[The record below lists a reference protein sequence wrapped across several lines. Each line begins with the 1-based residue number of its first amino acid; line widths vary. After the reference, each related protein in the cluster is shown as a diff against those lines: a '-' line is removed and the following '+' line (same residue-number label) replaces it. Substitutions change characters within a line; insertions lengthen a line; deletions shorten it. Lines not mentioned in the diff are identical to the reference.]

1 VHKEILTDREQENEA
16 MGKLIDR
23 FKRRLRKQ
31 NQAVGEM
38 PNAGHAHAGEQPERS
53 ISDEGNGYNGKLVV
67 VGRESEFPRDLVD
80 YALEMAER
88 LSYEIVA
95 LNTAPLS
102 CETFKIFSS
111 SRSKLCEDFQ
121 VLAEKSAADFRNEVS
136 RRGIPFTHVVKFS
149 DVDGALRD
157 LQGEIGDIDFIVSD
171 AQEAEI
177 QEAPTAERRL
187 ESEIVVYAMVK

>member
-1 VHKEILTDREQENEA
+1 

-23 FKRRLRKQ
+23 FKSRLRKQ
-31 NQAVGEM
+31 NHAASVTS
-38 PNAGHAHAGEQPERS
+38 NAGQAPAMEKPERS
-53 ISDEGNGYNGKLVV
+53 MSVEGNGYHGKLVV
-67 VGRESEFPRDLVD
+67 VGRESAFPQDLVD
-80 YALEMAER
+80 YALDMAHR

-121 VLAEKSAADFRNEVS
+121 VLAEKSAADFRAEVS
-136 RRGIPFTHVVKFS
+136 QRGIPFTHVVKFS

-157 LQGEIGDIDFIVSD
+157 LQDEIGDIDFIVSD
-171 AQEAEI
+171 AQEAEV
-177 QEAPTAERRL
+177 QEASTEERRL

>member
-1 VHKEILTDREQENEA
+1 
-16 MGKLIDR
+16 MGKLIDK
-23 FKRRLRKQ
+23 FKNRLRKQ
-31 NQAVGEM
+31 NHAVNAAQDAGQA
-38 PNAGHAHAGEQPERS
+38 AGRKKPDYS
-53 ISDEGNGYNGKLVV
+53 VSDEGNGYHGKLVV

-80 YALEMAER
+80 YALDMAQR

-111 SRSKLCEDFQ
+111 SRSKLCEEFQ
-121 VLAEKSAADFRNEVS
+121 GLAEKSAAEFRAEVTQ
-136 RRGIPFTHVVKFS
+136 RGIPFKHVIKFS
-149 DVDGALRD
+149 DVDDALRD

-171 AQEAEI
+171 VQET
-177 QEAPTAERRL
+177 EAREASTEERRL